1 MEENKN
7 YIFISYAH
15 KDKEMVVPIIKELQ
29 KGYNVWYDD
38 GIDPGT
44 EWDENIAIHIE
55 KSSFFLAL
63 MSNNYINSSNCKDEL
78 SFARDLGKNRLIIF
92 LEEVEL
98 PSGLKMRLNRL
109 QNIHKYKYE
118 EETEFFKKL
127 YNSYGISDC
136 VKKSVSIKEETVLIV
151 SEEEMFNQALEVVVK
166 YKKAS
171 ISLLQRKLNIGY
183 PRAAKLLDMMIE
195 KGYVSEKVVNYCRE
209 VYIDKINR
217 DKN

>member
-15 KDKEMVVPIIKELQ
+15 KDKEMVFPIIKELQ

-55 KSSFFLAL
+55 KSSLFLAL

-136 VKKSVSIKEETVLIV
+136 VKKSVNIKEGTVLIV
-151 SEEEMFNQALEVVVK
+151 SEEEMFNQALEVVVE
-166 YKKAS
+166 YNKAS
-171 ISLLQRKLNIGY
+171 ISLLQRKLNIGF

-209 VYIDKINR
+209 VYKDKINR